1 MAYNSIL
8 TGKKDSVLYITLNR
22 PDVYNAFND
31 EMTYE
36 LQDAFRNEAISDDV
50 RCVVITGAGK
60 AFCSGQDLKDFTDKK
75 STFKEALDKRYNP
88 LIKLITGLPKPVIA
102 SLNGVAAGAGLSL
115 ALACDYRIAVESATL
130 IEVFINVGLVPDSGS
145 SFYLLKILGYA
156 KAFELCASGDKV
168 TAKEAKE
175 LGLVNKVVSSGALL
189 KKITE
194 QTANNFAAKPT
205 FAIGLIKDLLRKAA
219 YQSLDE
225 ILELEAKH
233 QENAGN
239 SADFKEGVAAFLEKR
254 KPKFTGK

>member
-8 TGKKDSVLYITLNR
+8 TEKKNSVLYITLNR

-36 LQDAFRNEAISDDV
+36 LQDAFKNDAAADDV

-102 SLNGVAAGAGLSL
+102 SINGVAAGAGLSL

-156 KAFELCASGDKV
+156 KAFELCATGDKV

-175 LGLVNKVVSSGALL
+175 LGLINKMVSNGTVL
-189 KKITE
+189 KKITAQVAE
-194 QTANNFAAKPT
+194 NFASKPT
-205 FAIGLIKDLLRKAA
+205 FAIGMIKDMLQKAA
-219 YQSLDE
+219 HSPLED
-225 ILELEAKH
+225 ILELEAQH
-233 QENAGN
+233 QQSAGN

>member
-1 MAYNSIL
+1 MAYNSLL
-8 TGKKDSVLYITLNR
+8 TEKKNSVLYITLNR

-36 LQDAFRNEAISDDV
+36 LQDAFKNDAAADDV

-75 STFKEALDKRYNP
+75 STFKEALTKRYNP

-102 SLNGVAAGAGLSL
+102 SINGVAAGAGLSL

-130 IEVFINVGLVPDSGS
+130 IEVFINVGLVPDSAS
-145 SFYLLKILGYA
+145 SFFLPRLVGYA
-156 KAFELCASGDKV
+156 KAFEMCATGDKV

-175 LGLVNKVVSSGALL
+175 IGLVNKVVSNAALL

-194 QTANNFAAKPT
+194 QVAGNFAAKPT
-205 FAIGLIKDLLRKAA
+205 AAIGMIKDLLNKSFNSTIE
-219 YQSLDE
+219 QSLN
-225 ILELEAKH
+225 LETDY
-233 QENAGN
+233 QERAGN
-239 SADFKEGVAAFLEKR
+239 TSDFKEGVAAFLEKR

>member
-8 TGKKDSVLYITLNR
+8 TEKKDFVLYITLNR

-36 LQDAFRNEAISDDV
+36 LQDAFRNEAVSDDV

-115 ALACDYRIAVESATL
+115 ALACDYRIAVDSATL

-145 SFYLLKILGYA
+145 SFYLLKTLGYA

-233 QENAGN
+233 QESAGN
-239 SADFKEGVAAFLEKR
+239 SADFKEGVSAFLEKR

>member
-1 MAYNSIL
+1 MFNSIL
-8 TGKKDSVLYITLNR
+8 TEKKNSVLYITLNR

-36 LQDAFRNEAISDDV
+36 LQDAFKSAYTDDEV

-88 LIKLITGLPKPVIA
+88 LIKLITELPKPVIA
-102 SLNGVAAGAGLSL
+102 SINGVAAGAGLSL

-145 SFYLLKILGYA
+145 SFFLVKYAGLA
-156 KAFELCASGDKV
+156 KAFELCATGDKV

-175 LGLVNKVVSSGALL
+175 LSLVNKVVSTNAVL

-194 QTANNFAAKPT
+194 QVANNFASKPT
-205 FAIGLIKDLLRKAA
+205 FAIGMIKELLYKAA
-219 YQSLDE
+219 HAPLSE
-225 ILELEAKH
+225 VLELETDA
-233 QENAGN
+233 QQRAGN
-239 SADFKEGVAAFLEKR
+239 SSDFKEGVAAFLEKR